1 MFLAGLTLIP
11 NHNLCGKTWV
21 HSRVANLTGH
31 WGQQQAKLGGDSVVH
46 VIFVVRNAA
55 VCPPTTQ
62 LLRLISIESGF

>member
-1 MFLAGLTLIP
+1 MFLLAVTNSFLFNCTR
-11 NHNLCGKTWV
+11 V

-31 WGQQQAKLGGDSVVH
+31 WGQQQAKLGGDSAVH